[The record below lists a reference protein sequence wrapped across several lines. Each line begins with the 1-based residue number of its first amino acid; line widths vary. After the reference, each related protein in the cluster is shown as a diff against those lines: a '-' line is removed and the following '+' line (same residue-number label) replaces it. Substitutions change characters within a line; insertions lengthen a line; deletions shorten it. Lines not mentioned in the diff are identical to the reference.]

1 MELDIAQAET
11 DVTIIFADICDFDSV
26 VQSDRKKIVS
36 YLDEMFRSFDILCVH
51 YGC

>member
-1 MELDIAQAET
+1 M
-11 DVTIIFADICDFDSV
+11 TIIFADICDFDSV

-36 YLDEMFRSFDILCVH
+36 YLDEMFRNFDILCVH